1 MMFRETYLLMISP
14 DGNHNKY
21 YKMIPTAS
29 GSWIAEY
36 GRVGARPQKRGYS
49 ASEWAKK
56 YREKIAKG
64 YKDVTTLHA
73 TNTDSTSNYAP
84 IKEAS
89 VAELI
94 DKLLMTSRQVIKSN
108 YTISSDVVTPQMVQ
122 QAQTLLNQLSCISN
136 LTDFNEGLVKLYQ
149 TLPRAIVDVQGSLA
163 QLPTDRKKI
172 IQREQRLLDTM
183 RGQVIVPKVT
193 ALNSKETILDAVGLK
208 IRPCTPTE
216 TDRIKKHLGKV
227 SYLFNRAWKVVNK
240 ETQGLFNNYIEEK
253 SVKKKLLLWHGSRT
267 ENWWSILQTGLKLRP
282 TNAILTGKMF
292 GYGLYFAPD
301 ASKSLGYTSL
311 SGSRWASGVSDTA
324 YMAVINVAYGKPF
337 NVYSWDNKYTRIT
350 EQTLQNYCAGA
361 NSLHA
366 HSSKGMLR
374 ADEIVIYNEAQCTI
388 QYLVEL
394 KRG

>member
-1 MMFRETYLLMISP
+1 M
-14 DGNHNKY
+14 
-21 YKMIPTAS
+21 
-29 GSWIAEY
+29 
-36 GRVGARPQKRGYS
+36 
-49 ASEWAKK
+49 
-56 YREKIAKG
+56 
-64 YKDVTTLHA
+64 
-73 TNTDSTSNYAP
+73 
-84 IKEAS
+84 
-89 VAELI
+89 
-94 DKLLMTSRQVIKSN
+94 
-108 YTISSDVVTPQMVQ
+108 
-122 QAQTLLNQLSCISN
+122 
-136 LTDFNEGLVKLYQ
+136 
-149 TLPRAIVDVQGSLA
+149 
-163 QLPTDRKKI
+163 
-172 IQREQRLLDTM
+172 
-183 RGQVIVPKVT
+183 
-193 ALNSKETILDAVGLK
+193 
-208 IRPCTPTE
+208 
-216 TDRIKKHLGKV
+216 
-227 SYLFNRAWKVVNK
+227 VNK

-350 EQTLQNYCAGA
+350 EQTLQSYCAGA